1 MPQVYT
7 VWFNEWTAIGSARGD
22 HVLADGAD
30 ALDPAD
36 NLVAGTQ
43 VAPRRASHPDACRG
57 AGEDDVPGQQGGD
70 GRQVAD
76 QVPDGEDQLGRAGLL
91 HALPVDSALQGQVV
105 GIGERVRRH
114 QPRPGRAET
123 GERLAERALL

>member
-57 AGEDDVPGQQGGD
+57 AGEDDVPGLQGGD
-70 GRQVAD
+70 GRQEAD
-76 QVPDGEDQLGRAGLL
+76 QVPFAEDRLGSAGLL
-91 HALPVDSALQGQVV
+91 HTRPVDRVRQVQVV
-105 GIGERVRRH
+105 LISAPCRR
-114 QPRPGRAET
+114 
-123 GERLAERALL
+123 

>member
-36 NLVAGTQ
+36 HLVAGTQ
-43 VAPRRASHPDACRG
+43 VAPRGASHPDACRG
-57 AGEDDVPGQQGGD
+57 AGEDDVRGQQGGD

-91 HALPVDSALQGQVV
+91 HAVAVDGALPGQVA
-105 GIGERVRRH
+105 GIAEPVL
-114 QPRPGRAET
+114 RPHPPA
-123 GERLAERALL
+123 